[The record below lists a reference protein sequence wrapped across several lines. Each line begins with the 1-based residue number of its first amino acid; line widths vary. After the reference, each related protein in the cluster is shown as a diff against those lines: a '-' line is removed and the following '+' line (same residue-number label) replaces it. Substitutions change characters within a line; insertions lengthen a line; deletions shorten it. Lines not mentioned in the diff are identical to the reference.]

1 VPGLPDLFT
10 ILVILVI
17 VFGAKLL
24 PAIGER
30 IGRRLVRSSEKKGEG
45 SER

>member
-24 PAIGER
+24 PAFGER
-30 IGRRLVRSSEKKGEG
+30 IGRRLARSSENKKES